1 MSVHFSCTLCG
12 RCCHDLRLPLSVDEA
27 LKWIARGGNVQ
38 LFCDAIVW
46 PQEPPPGDALAR
58 HRRRRSFAA
67 HSGTL
72 PVRVTVTLVAVFEGA
87 CPNLR
92 PDMTCGAYEQ
102 RPRVC
107 RIYPAEVNP
116 FLPLDPAAKACPA
129 DAWSD
134 AGPLLM
140 HAGQIVNADTAA
152 LVAQSRESDERD
164 RFAKAR
170 LCALLGY
177 DTAALA
183 NEGFAVYAPQRQRLE
198 AALRAA
204 LQAARQSGAPPD
216 NREPGS
222 SHAWRFMTN
231 RSTTLATLR
240 SIGAI
245 AQLSEQPPGAA
256 QALTYLGFFDSDV
269 DSDRRDSPDTPETY
283 RL

>member
-27 LKWIARGGNVQ
+27 LEWIARGGDAQ

-46 PQEPPPGDALAR
+46 PQEPPPGDALAQ

-72 PVRVTVTLVAVFEGA
+72 PVRVTVTLVAAFEGA

-129 DAWSD
+129 DAWSAD
-134 AGPLLM
+134 GPLLM
-140 HAGQIVNADTAA
+140 QAGRIVNADTAA
-152 LVAQSRESDERD
+152 LVAQSREADERD

-170 LCALLGY
+170 LCELLGY

-183 NEGFAVYAPQRQRLE
+183 NEGFAVYAPEHQRLE
-198 AALRAA
+198 AALQAA
-204 LQAARQSGAPPD
+204 QRAARQSRVSPD
-216 NREPGS
+216 DREPGS

-245 AQLSEQPPGAA
+245 AGLPEEPPGAA
-256 QALTYLGFFDSDV
+256 QAPTYLGFFDSDV
-269 DSDRRDSPDTPETY
+269 DSDRRDSPDTPETH